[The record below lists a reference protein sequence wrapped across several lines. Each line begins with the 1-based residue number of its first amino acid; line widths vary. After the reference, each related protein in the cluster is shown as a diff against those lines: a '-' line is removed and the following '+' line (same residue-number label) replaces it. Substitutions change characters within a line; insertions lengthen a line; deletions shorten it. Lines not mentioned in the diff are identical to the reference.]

1 MCGAI
6 RAIRLEVGTTQL
18 EVGAI
23 GATRLDV
30 GATWVHVGATRLEVG
45 ASSLEVGAIGATR
58 LDVGATRLDVGGH
71 WGHRVA
77 GRGRGGAGG
86 TGLMAGGRRGPPGEG
101 HGHVPRAVARRAW
114 SPPAPQPRP
123 FWVCDRRRG
132 RPRGLVAASLEE
144 LREQDGTAV
153 ETEGFFGA
161 LAPHTPLMALAPG
174 QHWEP
179 PKERGSRPGAEVARV
194 TVALTKAN
202 PHDLVGQLRVTAAVR
217 GLRCDVGG
225 LGPERLLRELLRLL
239 AAMTRAVGQ
248 SLLGLS
254 AALRHLL
261 DGASPHRVTYNR

>member
-1 MCGAI
+1 MSAM
-6 RAIRLEVGTTQL
+6 
-18 EVGAI
+18 
-23 GATRLDV
+23 
-30 GATWVHVGATRLEVG
+30 
-45 ASSLEVGAIGATR
+45 
-58 LDVGATRLDVGGH
+58 GGH
-71 WGHRVA
+71 RGRPGT
-77 GRGRGGAGG
+77 GRGHSGSQVEGWGTQGRDAGG
-86 TGLMAGGRRGPPGEG
+86 N
-101 HGHVPRAVARRAW
+101 HVKGTAIPRAVARRAW

-144 LREQDGTAV
+144 LQEQAGDALSLGPLVTLVLAEDGTAV
-153 ETEGFFGA
+153 ETEGFFRA

-179 PKERGSRPGAEVARV
+179 PKAGLSGEHWEPEIPRARGSRPGDEVARV
-194 TVALTKAN
+194 TVALAKAS

-248 SLLGLS
+248 SLLSLS
-254 AALRHLL
+254 AALRRLL
-261 DGASPHRVTYNR
+261 DGAPPQRVAYDR

>member
-1 MCGAI
+1 MSVDGFY
-6 RAIRLEVGTTQL
+6 
-18 EVGAI
+18 
-23 GATRLDV
+23 
-30 GATWVHVGATRLEVG
+30 
-45 ASSLEVGAIGATR
+45 
-58 LDVGATRLDVGGH
+58 
-71 WGHRVA
+71 
-77 GRGRGGAGG
+77 
-86 TGLMAGGRRGPPGEG
+86 RGPSPPAAPPCELWTLTPPPPGRLRPHPG
-101 HGHVPRAVARRAW
+101 MDVLRAVARRAW
-114 SPPAPQPRP
+114 APPAPQPRP

-144 LREQDGTAV
+144 LREQAGEALSLGPLVTLVLAEDGTAV

-179 PKERGSRPGAEVARV
+179 PKARLFREHWEPDPPQERGSRPGAEVARV

-254 AALRHLL
+254 AALRRLL

>member
-1 MCGAI
+1 A
-6 RAIRLEVGTTQL
+6 R
-18 EVGAI
+18 

-30 GATWVHVGATRLEVG
+30 GA
-45 ASSLEVGAIGATR
+45 IGATG
-58 LDVGATRLDVGGH
+58 LDVG
-71 WGHRVA
+71 
-77 GRGRGGAGG
+77 
-86 TGLMAGGRRGPPGEG
+86 
-101 HGHVPRAVARRAW
+101 AVARRAW

-144 LREQDGTAV
+144 LREQAGEALSLGPLVTLVLAEDGTAV

-179 PKERGSRPGAEVARV
+179 PKSFVSPIIHFGPSDTPPVARV